1 MQRLLVGLVFLG
13 VLALAVQDMPGVPA
27 GKLAPPFRARDQF
40 GKEQTL
46 SSLMGRNGLV
56 LLFFRSADWW
66 PFCKQQLVQ
75 LQNAREKFRQQG
87 VGLAAISYD
96 AEAILRDF
104 TQRHKIEYPL
114 IADPKSEIIRS
125 YGVLNAEAPGF
136 TKGMAHPGYFYVTPD
151 GKVKEKFF
159 ETAYTDR
166 DTAASLILK
175 LFPELVEGN
184 GREVAAPY
192 IKLTLFQS
200 DEVVAP
206 GSRFTVAAEVALPLD
221 THVYA
226 PGVKRYKPI
235 QLIMEASP
243 DLRLLPLRY
252 PKAQVLFLPA
262 INESVPVYEGKL
274 RLLQDV
280 VVSADRTFINSVN
293 QVKTITLKGT
303 LFYQACDSEKCYL
316 PQKSDLSWDVRVTPL
331 DRERVPEAIQHK

>member
-1 MQRLLVGLVFLG
+1 
-13 VLALAVQDMPGVPA
+13 
-27 GKLAPPFRARDQF
+27 
-40 GKEQTL
+40 
-46 SSLMGRNGLV
+46 
-56 LLFFRSADWW
+56 
-66 PFCKQQLVQ
+66 
-75 LQNAREKFRQQG
+75 LQNAREKFHRQG

-96 AEAILRDF
+96 SEAILRDF
-104 TQRHKIEYPL
+104 AQRHKIEYPL

-151 GKVKEKFF
+151 GKLKEKFF

-206 GSRFTVAAEVALPLD
+206 GSRFTVTAEVALPPD

-243 DLRLLPLRY
+243 DLRLLPSRY
-252 PKAQVLFLPA
+252 PNPKVLFLPA
-262 INESVPVYEGKL
+262 INESVPVYEGNL

-280 VVSADRTFINSVN
+280 VVSADRRFISAVT
-293 QVKTITLKGT
+293 QGKTITLKGT

-316 PQKSDLSWDVRVTPL
+316 PQKSDVSWEVRVVPL
-331 DRERVPEAIQHK
+331 DRERAPEAIQHK